1 MKYLQNSSLDPHF
14 NMAFDEFCLEQL
26 KADEPVFYL
35 WQNRPSVIIGLNQ
48 SAYAEVNLPYLK
60 EKGITL
66 ARRVTGG
73 GAVYHDL
80 QNLNYTIT
88 GRIRDIEALSVLAEE
103 GTSSS
108 ASLRDPTGPPKISDF
123 WGVDIRANAP
133 EDAPSSAYVETMAR
147 ALRALG
153 VPAELSGRNDILVDG
168 RKCSGYAKR
177 MSKDRLMI
185 HGTLMFDVD
194 IDTLTQALAV
204 PGSKLSAAGV
214 SSVRSRVANLKDYLP
229 QFPDIKAFQEALRR
243 LLAGDD
249 EEIRLTEEQ
258 LAQIEADADAKFRTW
273 EWNYGHSPAASFQ
286 VKRKFSC
293 GTVEAA
299 FSLRNGCID
308 GLRFSG
314 DFLGNLPPDGI
325 ERILQDCR
333 YTRQAVRSVLEG
345 FPVGNCFDRLTGDE
359 LADFLLGG

>member
-1 MKYLQNSSLDPHF
+1 MKYLQNNSTDPHF
-14 NMAFDEFCLEQL
+14 NMAFDEFCLEHL

-48 SAYAEVNLPYLK
+48 SAYAEVNLPYLQ
-60 EKGITL
+60 EKGILL

-88 GRIRDIEALSVLAEE
+88 GRIRDLEAISFGAEAD
-103 GTSSS
+103 TSSS
-108 ASLRDPTGPPKISDF
+108 ASLRDP
-123 WGVDIRANAP
+123 IRVNAP
-133 EDAPSSAYVETMAR
+133 EDVSASAYVETMAR

-153 VPAELSGRNDILVDG
+153 VPAELSGRNDLLVDG

-177 MSKDRLMI
+177 MSKDRIII
-185 HGTLMFDVD
+185 HGTLMYDVD
-194 IDTLTQALAV
+194 IDTLTKALAV

-214 SSVRSRVANLKDYLP
+214 ASVRSRVANLKDYLP
-229 QFPDIKAFQEALRR
+229 QFPDIQAFKNALQE

-249 EEIRLTEEQ
+249 EEIRLTDDQ
-258 LAQIEADADAKFRTW
+258 LAQIEADAATKFRTW
-273 EWNYGHSPAASFQ
+273 EWNCGHSPAASFQ
-286 VKRKFSC
+286 VRRKVAC

-299 FSLRNGCID
+299 FSLKNGRID

-314 DFLGNLPPDGI
+314 DFLGNLPPDEI
-325 ERILQDCR
+325 EKTLQDCR
-333 YTRQAVRSVLEG
+333 YTREDILKALNDVNVGACFDALSPEELTDLLLEG
-345 FPVGNCFDRLTGDE
+345 
-359 LADFLLGG
+359 

>member
-1 MKYLQNSSLDPHF
+1 MKYLQNHSTDPHF

-48 SAYAEVNLPYLK
+48 SAYAEVNLPYLR
-60 EKGITL
+60 EKGIEL

-88 GRIRDIEALSVLAEE
+88 GRIRDLE
-103 GTSSS
+103 T
-108 ASLRDPTGPPKISDF
+108 DYP
-123 WGVDIRANAP
+123 
-133 EDAPSSAYVETMAR
+133 AYVETMAR

-177 MSKDRLMI
+177 VSKDRLMI
-185 HGTLMFDVD
+185 HGTLMYDVD
-194 IDTLTQALAV
+194 IDTLTKVLAA

-214 SSVRSRVANLKDYLP
+214 SSVRSRVANLRAYLP
-229 QFPDIKAFQEALRR
+229 QLDGIKAFQAALQA
-243 LLAGDD
+243 LLAENDG
-249 EEIRLTEEQ
+249 EIFLTEAQ
-258 LAQIEADADAKFRTW
+258 RTQIEADAAAKYRTW
-273 EWNYGHSPAASFQ
+273 EWIYGHSPVAAFR
-286 VKRKFSC
+286 VKRKFAC
-293 GTVEAA
+293 GTVEAS
-299 FSLRNGCID
+299 FSLKNGSID

-314 DFLGNLPPDGI
+314 DFLGNLPPD
-325 ERILQDCR
+325 RISAALQGCR
-333 YTRQAVRSVLEG
+333 YTPEDLLETLRNQPVRD
-345 FPVGNCFDRLTGDE
+345 CFDALTAGE
-359 LADFLLGG
+359 LAVFLSGFDL

>member
-1 MKYLQNSSLDPHF
+1 MKYLRNYSTDPHF

-48 SAYAEVNLPYLK
+48 SAYAEVNLPFLR
-60 EKGITL
+60 EKGIVL

-88 GRIRDIEALSVLAEE
+88 GRIRDLEC
-103 GTSSS
+103 
-108 ASLRDPTGPPKISDF
+108 DF
-123 WGVDIRANAP
+123 P
-133 EDAPSSAYVETMAR
+133 AYVETMAR
-147 ALRALG
+147 ALRVLG
-153 VPAELSGRNDILVDG
+153 VPAEVSGRNDILVEG

-177 MSKDRLMI
+177 ISKDRLMI

-194 IDTLTQALAV
+194 LDTLTQVLAT

-214 SSVRSRVANLKDYLP
+214 SSVRSRVANLKEYLP
-229 QFPDIKAFQEALRR
+229 QFRDIQAFQAALQA

-249 EEIRLTEEQ
+249 GEIRLTETQ
-258 LAQIEADADAKFRTW
+258 IAQIEADAAAKYRTW
-273 EWNYGHSPAASFQ
+273 EWIYGHSPLAAFRVSRKFACGSIEASF
-286 VKRKFSC
+286 
-293 GTVEAA
+293 
-299 FSLRNGCID
+299 SLKAGCID

-314 DFLGNLPPDGI
+314 DFLGNLPPD
-325 ERILQDCR
+325 RIATALQGCR
-333 YTRQAVRSVLEG
+333 FTRDDILEALRNQPVRD
-345 FPVGNCFDRLTGDE
+345 CFDAMTPEE
-359 LADFLLGG
+359 LANFLCTN

>member
-1 MKYLQNSSLDPHF
+1 MKYLSNASTDPHF

-48 SAYAEVNLPYLK
+48 SAYAEVNLPFLE
-60 EKGITL
+60 EKGILL

-88 GRIRDIEALSVLAEE
+88 GRIRDLEK
-103 GTSSS
+103 
-108 ASLRDPTGPPKISDF
+108 DYP
-123 WGVDIRANAP
+123 
-133 EDAPSSAYVETMAR
+133 AYLETMVQ

-177 MSKDRLMI
+177 VSKDRLMI
-185 HGTLMFDVD
+185 HGTLMYDVD

-214 SSVRSRVANLKDYLP
+214 ASVRSRVANLKDYLP
-229 QFPDIKAFQEALRR
+229 QFSGIDEFRDALQA
-243 LLAGDD
+243 LLAGED
-249 EEIRLTEEQ
+249 EEIVLTP
-258 LAQIEADADAKFRTW
+258 AQQALIEADAAAKFRTW
-273 EWNYGHSPAASFQ
+273 DWNYGRSPAAAFQ
-286 VKRKFSC
+286 VRRKFPC
-293 GTVEAA
+293 GTVEAS
-299 FSLRNGCID
+299 FSLRSGRID
-308 GLRFSG
+308 HLHFTG
-314 DFLGNLPPDGI
+314 DFLGNLPPNRI
-325 ERILQDCR
+325 E
-333 YTRQAVRSVLEG
+333 QALEG
-345 FPVGNCFDRLTGDE
+345 IPFTREALLTALQNEPVAECFDHLTAED
-359 LADFLLGG
+359 LVPFLLDA

>member
-1 MKYLQNSSLDPHF
+1 MKYLQNNSTDPHF
-14 NMAFDEFCLEQL
+14 NMAFDEFCLEHL

-48 SAYAEVNLPYLK
+48 SAYAEVNLPYLQ

-103 GTSSS
+103 GTS
-108 ASLRDPTGPPKISDF
+108 
-123 WGVDIRANAP
+123 
-133 EDAPSSAYVETMAR
+133 SSAYVETMAR

-229 QFPDIKAFQEALRR
+229 QFPDIKAFQGALQR

-258 LAQIEADADAKFRTW
+258 LAQIEADAEAKFRTW

-308 GLRFSG
+308 GLHFSG

-345 FPVGNCFDRLTGDE
+345 FPVGNCFDRLSGDE